1 MLSEVDGPSCCSC
14 TTCSGEVDKIQH
26 RGISTVMDHSV
37 NHHHLMSQRRF

>member
-26 RGISTVMDHSV
+26 RGISSSIYYV
-37 NHHHLMSQRRF
+37 